1 MPLYECNEH
10 QFIENIRR
18 LLETSEKFLVNRR
31 ISCYDDAKYGPATL
45 PEEEFKRYA
54 TTICTRRTFKS
65 TVFSKV
71 PFIDDFHAR
80 FYDKDE
86 NLHGSTSL
94 MFPRMSIPYYKVEY
108 SVSVWGST
116 YFFTFD
122 ALFNPN
128 VVIER
133 RSGKRLGKGRLIHV
147 LKYNPPDERIL
158 TIKLP
163 KEVTVFD
170 VRNMIKVIDY
180 SSNF

>member
-54 TTICTRRTFKS
+54 TTICARRTFKS

-80 FYDKDE
+80 IYDKDE

-133 RSGKRLGKGRLIHV
+133 RSGKRLGKGKLIHV

>member
-45 PEEEFKRYA
+45 PEEEFKQYE

-80 FYDKDE
+80 IYDKGE

-116 YFFTFD
+116 YFFAFD

-133 RSGKRLGKGRLIHV
+133 RSGKRLGKGKLIHV